1 MTMTYVVG
9 ILSILCLAQAALLFK
24 VLRVLGA
31 VDRAEDRLA
40 HFSGALALLTETTE
54 DGFRAT
60 ALEIARRHPAS
71 SIRADDRVGSEP
83 DPLSAP
89 RVSTSRVVRAVRS
102 GWAVPEIAAEEQVSE
117 GEVRLRLALA
127 ADRAPRSKP
136 RARQNMEDGYG
147 ALHA

>member
-1 MTMTYVVG
+1 MTMTYVVS

-54 DGFRAT
+54 EGFRAT
-60 ALEIARRHPAS
+60 ALEIARRGQGAYPRS
-71 SIRADDRVGSEP
+71 DDRAGTEP
-83 DPLSAP
+83 DAVPTP
-89 RVSTSRVVRAVRS
+89 RVSASRVMRAVRS

-127 ADRAPRSKP
+127 ADRPLRSKP
-136 RARQNMEDGYG
+136 RAKTGMEDGYG